1 MRKRGTSQMKITLI
15 VSLVLGVTAFIFMTL
30 FFDIQLLDDI
40 KRLIVDTINTI
51 LDYIQDYNKKRY
63 LERIKREKI
72 VLEKENLIAKY
83 NRLVEQLISD
93 FNLPLT
99 LESFTSLLCIL
110 FTVSV
115 LVIILFM
122 KSISLSVVVAI
133 ALFIGLLTFF
143 VMKSKSIRMERLENI
158 MDAEDLI
165 CPLARDGVLVAIK
178 KVMESDE
185 YIAPNIRGYFQQFID
200 NCEQNGYSFKQAIT
214 LLNKQLGSKFDNF
227 TKKAI
232 IFEYNE
238 RKGMADVFLDIVDEN
253 AVLREMNSR
262 KERIFRKMN
271 RDFLIK
277 TFIIVLFFMYAVSI
291 EGFREFMIATEIG
304 KIINTSL
311 ISVICVS
318 FARCQALQGELNI
331 GGKDDLSK

>member
-1 MRKRGTSQMKITLI
+1 MTRKRGISPMKIASS
-15 VSLVLGVTAFIFMTL
+15 VSLILGITTFIFL
-30 FFDIQLLDDI
+30 VIFLDIKLLDDV
-40 KRLIVDTINTI
+40 KRLVVDVTNTI
-51 LDYIQDYNKKRY
+51 LDYVQDYNKKRY
-63 LERIKREKI
+63 LERIKKEKI

-83 NRLVEQLISD
+83 NRLVEQLIKD

-99 LESFTSLLCIL
+99 LESFTSFMCIL
-110 FTVSV
+110 FMILV
-115 LVIILFM
+115 LIILLFM
-122 KSISLSVVVAI
+122 KSISLSVVISI
-133 ALFIGLLTFF
+133 ALFIGVLTFF
-143 VMKSKSIRMERLENI
+143 VMKSKSVRMERIENI

-185 YIAPNIRGYFQQFID
+185 YIAPSIRGYFQQFID

-238 RKGMADVFLDIVDEN
+238 RKGMADIFLDIVDEN
-253 AVLREMNSR
+253 AVLREMNNK
-262 KERIFRKMN
+262 KETIFRKMN

-277 TFIIVLFFMYAVSI
+277 TFIILLFFLYALTI
-291 EGFREFMIATEIG
+291 DGFRTFMIDTEIG
-304 KIINTSL
+304 KIINTAL

-318 FARCQALQGELNI
+318 FARCQALQGELNV
-331 GGKDDLSK
+331 GGKK

>member
-1 MRKRGTSQMKITLI
+1 MDLALI
-15 VSLVLGVTAFIFMTL
+15 VSLALGVTTFTFMLL
-30 FFDIQLLDDI
+30 FFDIKIFDGLYKVIMDI
-40 KRLIVDTINTI
+40 STTLVD
-51 LDYIQDYNKKRY
+51 YVQDYNKKRY
-63 LERIKREKI
+63 IERMKREKI
-72 VLEKENLIAKY
+72 VLEKENLFAKY
-83 NRLVEQLISD
+83 NRLVEGLISD

-99 LESFTSLLCIL
+99 LESFTSVLSIVFIIVVLIIVL
-110 FTVSV
+110 FIQSVSLAV
-115 LVIILFM
+115 VIA
-122 KSISLSVVVAI
+122 V

-143 VMKSKSIRMERLENI
+143 VMQSKSIRMEKLESI

-185 YIAPNIRGYFQQFID
+185 YINPNIRPYFAQFID

-253 AVLREMNSR
+253 AVLREMNAK

-277 TFIIVLFFMYAVSI
+277 TFIIIVFFIYALSVQ
-291 EGFREFMIATEIG
+291 GFKEFMVGTEAG
-304 KIINTSL
+304 KIINTAM
-311 ISVICVS
+311 ISIICIS
-318 FARCQALQGELNI
+318 FARCQSLQGDLSI
-331 GGKDDLSK
+331 GGEKK

>member
-1 MRKRGTSQMKITLI
+1 MDLALI
-15 VSLVLGVTAFIFMTL
+15 VSLALGITTFTFMLL
-30 FFDIQLLDDI
+30 FFDIKIFDGLYKVIMDI
-40 KRLIVDTINTI
+40 STTLVD
-51 LDYIQDYNKKRY
+51 YVQDYNKKRY
-63 LERIKREKI
+63 IERMKREKI
-72 VLEKENLIAKY
+72 VLEKENLFAKY
-83 NRLVEQLISD
+83 NRLVEGLISD

-99 LESFTSLLCIL
+99 LESFTSVLSIVFIIVVLIIVL
-110 FTVSV
+110 FIQSVSLAV
-115 LVIILFM
+115 VIA
-122 KSISLSVVVAI
+122 V

-143 VMKSKSIRMERLENI
+143 VMQSKSIRMEKLESI

-185 YIAPNIRGYFQQFID
+185 YINPNIRPYFAQFID

-227 TKKAI
+227 TKKAV

-253 AVLREMNSR
+253 AVLREMNAR

-277 TFIIVLFFMYAVSI
+277 IFIIMVFFIYALSVQ
-291 EGFREFMIATEIG
+291 GFKEFMVGTEAG
-304 KIINTSL
+304 KIINTAM
-311 ISVICVS
+311 ISIICIS
-318 FARCQALQGELNI
+318 FARCQSLQGDLSI
-331 GGKDDLSK
+331 GGERK

>member
-1 MRKRGTSQMKITLI
+1 MNLALI
-15 VSLVLGVTAFIFMTL
+15 VSLALGATSFIFMLL
-30 FFDIQLLDDI
+30 FFNIKIFDDLYKIIMDISATL
-40 KRLIVDTINTI
+40 VD
-51 LDYIQDYNKKRY
+51 YVQDYNKKRY
-63 LERIKREKI
+63 IERMKREKI
-72 VLEKENLIAKY
+72 VLEKENLFAKY
-83 NRLVEQLISD
+83 NRLVEGLISD

-99 LESFTSLLCIL
+99 LESFTSALSIL
-110 FTVSV
+110 FVIVVLIIVLFIQSVSLAV
-115 LVIILFM
+115 VIA
-122 KSISLSVVVAI
+122 VAF
-133 ALFIGLLTFF
+133 FIGLLTFF
-143 VMKSKSIRMERLENI
+143 VMQSKSIRMEKLESI

-185 YIAPNIRGYFQQFID
+185 YINPNIRPYFAQFID

-227 TKKAI
+227 TKKSI

-253 AVLREMNSR
+253 AVLREMNAK

-277 TFIIVLFFMYAVSI
+277 TFIIIVFFIYALSI
-291 EGFREFMIATEIG
+291 QGFKEFMVGTEAG
-304 KIINTSL
+304 KIINTAM
-311 ISVICVS
+311 ISIICIS
-318 FARCQALQGELNI
+318 FARCQSLQGDLSI
-331 GGKDDLSK
+331 GGEKK